1 MSIFQNALNF
11 LTGKKELQDKLNE
24 TNKDLKSL
32 TLAVEKIDYDLN
44 VKETPCENK
53 IIYNANNLSLQ
64 VIFCEGDVIQGFG
77 ISWEI
82 AQKCKTATIQ
92 EVIKLLSPIPE
103 PINEVETNHN
113 NVEKEL
119 VSNFL
124 DIFDGVDDFEVIG
137 NSVYFKGV
145 KSVEIPSLIV
155 ARFIELISEMEVK
168 RQDNY
173 YEFTKLEQEYQSLK
187 AFTLKLL
194 LNPIQSSREQLLTFV
209 RNNSV
214 TITSNGNLV
223 LYRACYEGNKSD
235 ELVKFVAKEYLKLK
249 AWKKA
254 PSQYEVYDDNGYI
267 AVHTDKLNGYNKY
280 VGNLAEL
287 YLQLPEMQKKGKQ
300 YYSSYGKKKIVI
312 GDIYKINDEAVD
324 LNADVCHSGGLH
336 AASVNYDY
344 SSYGDTNLVVLI
356 NPAKTITVPT
366 YDFGKMRVSEM
377 MIVGINPNEQGVPIS
392 EDFYCDLDDNYHS
405 YSIEELELS
414 LQTKSLEATSVSTAV
429 SEVSLK
435 DVQNIKELLSK
446 RVVNI

>member
-1 MSIFQNALNF
+1 MSFFQKALDY
-11 LTGKKELQDKLNE
+11 LSGKKELQDKLNE
-24 TNKDLKSL
+24 TNKDLKELSL
-32 TLAVEKIDYDLN
+32 VIEKIDYNLN
-44 VKETPCENK
+44 VKETPCRNK
-53 IIYNANNLSLQ
+53 LIYNVNTKSIQ
-64 VIFCEGDVIQGFG
+64 VITCDGDSFGGFN
-77 ISWEI
+77 IEPEQLETLKN
-82 AQKCKTATIQ
+82 ADNETI
-92 EVIKLLSPIPE
+92 IKLLNPLEQTKQSVENNPE
-103 PINEVETNHN
+103 NA
-113 NVEKEL
+113 EKEL

-124 DIFDGVDDFEVIG
+124 DIFDNVDDFEVVG
-137 NSVYFKGV
+137 DSVYFKGI

-155 ARFIELISEMEVK
+155 AKFVELLSEMEIK

-187 AFTLKLL
+187 AFALKLL
-194 LNPIQSSREQLLTFV
+194 LNPLQSSREQLLTFV

-214 TITSNGNLV
+214 TVTCNGNLV
-223 LYRACYEGNKSD
+223 LYRACYEGNENN

-249 AWKKA
+249 AWKKS
-254 PSQYEVYDDNGYI
+254 PRNFEVYDTAEGLKS
-267 AVHTDKLNGYNKY
+267 TDKGEVYQDDYK
-280 VGNLAEL
+280 GNLAEL

-300 YYSSYGKKKIVI
+300 YYSSHGKKKMVL
-312 GDIYKINDEAVD
+312 GDIYKIEDEDVD

-344 SSYGDTNLVVLI
+344 SGYGNTNLIVLI

-377 MIVGINPNEQGVPIS
+377 MIVGINPNEQGIPIS

-414 LQTKSLEATSVSTAV
+414 LHTKSLEATSVSTAV

-435 DVQNIKELLSK
+435 DVQNIKDLLSK